1 MTKKIIKSIFIY
13 LFGILYLIPVIWII
27 SLSLRSKKDTFL
39 AKLFTTDIH
48 FENYV
53 KAWIKMDF
61 GKLFINSL
69 IVTFFSVLITLI
81 IASLAAYAF
90 SKIKY
95 RGSDIIFYAI
105 LLGIMIPQAAIIIPL
120 FIIMKNIGLY
130 NNLIALILSYTV
142 FGLPIAIFILR
153 GFFISIPDE
162 LIEAARIDGS
172 SEIGTFVKIVL
183 PISRPAIYTI
193 IIFLVMINWNEFLL
207 ALVLLR
213 DKLTVPVGIGSQVGL
228 FDIEWNL
235 IAAGVIIS
243 ALPIFITYLVLQDLF
258 VKGLTAGA
266 VKG

>member
-1 MTKKIIKSIFIY
+1 MAKKIIKSIFIY
-13 LFGILYLIPVIWII
+13 LFGILYLIPIIWII
-27 SLSLRSKKDTFL
+27 SLSLRSKKDIL
-39 AKLFTTDIH
+39 LPKLFTTDIH

-53 KAWIKMDF
+53 NAWIKMGF
-61 GKLFINSL
+61 TKLFINSI

-81 IASLAAYAF
+81 ISSLAAYAF

-95 RGSDIIFYAI
+95 RGSNVIFYI
-105 LLGIMIPQAAIIIPL
+105 MLLGIMIPQAAIVIPL

-130 NNLIALILSYTV
+130 NNLMALILSYIV

-183 PISRPAIYTI
+183 PLARPAIYTI
-193 IIFLVMINWNEFLL
+193 IIFLVMMNWNEFLL

-213 DKLTVPVGIGSQVGL
+213 DKFTVPLGIANQATPFAV
-228 FDIEWNL
+228 EWN
-235 IAAGVIIS
+235 IVAAGVIIS